1 MGPLAIRVEPGKK
14 FNLTKI
20 ETRYSGDLDRSTA
33 EARLEELT
41 NELSDLQEMLYAA
54 DTHSV
59 LVVLQG
65 MDTSGKDG
73 TIRKVFSKI
82 EILGARMA
90 DFKTPSSLELAHDF
104 LWRVHYRVP
113 QRGDLVVFNRS
124 HYEDVLIAR
133 VRNLVPESV
142 WSKRYRH
149 INDFERL
156 LADHNTIIVK
166 FFLHIGK
173 DEQKKRLLEREQD
186 ISKAWKL
193 APSDWYERPYWDDYM
208 RAYEDA
214 LRECSTEYAPWYVIP
229 ADRKWFRNIAVAET
243 LVATLRAYVPQWE
256 QVLAKMSSERLAEL
270 AQIPERNE

>member
-1 MGPLAIRVEPGKK
+1 MDSLAIRVEPGKK

-20 ETRYSGDLDRSTA
+20 ETRYSGDLDRATA

-90 DFKTPSSLELAHDF
+90 DFKTPSSLELSHDF

-133 VRNLVPESV
+133 VRNLVPEAV

-156 LADHNTIIVK
+156 LADHNTIILK
-166 FFLHIGK
+166 FFLHISK

-186 ISKAWKL
+186 ITKAWKL
-193 APSDWYERPYWDDYM
+193 SPGDWYERPYWDDYM
-208 RAYEDA
+208 QAYEDA

-243 LVATLRAYVPQWE
+243 LVATLRAYVPQWA
-256 QVLAKMSSERLAEL
+256 QVLEKMSAERLAEL
-270 AQIPERNE
+270 EQITERNV